1 MEQSLFDLVKKFEIK
16 GKVVEINPFGNGHIN
31 KTYHVITDEEEYIL
45 QQINNYAFKDV
56 EALMNNIEM
65 VTLYIKKKGYESL
78 DIINTPDKKSYISAG
93 TEYYR
98 LFKYV
103 KNSRSY
109 ESLDGDMS
117 RAEKL
122 GKAFGQFHLALSDLN
137 PKFITETIPDFHNTP
152 KRFLDF
158 SSAYV
163 ASNVQKRAEAYHE
176 SEYILAHGKTY
187 DKITRGIKRHEIRVH
202 ITHNDP
208 KINNIL
214 FDNETNEVRCV
225 VDLDTVMPGSVL
237 YDIGDSFRSLFTG
250 QYEDSRDT
258 TLQRVNFDI
267 FRHYMKAYLQEMK
280 DYLTKTEIELIP
292 YSIYIMTIEV
302 AMRFLEDY
310 FNGNVYFH
318 VDYPEHNL
326 IRCRTQIALAED
338 VLKNQDK
345 LLKIVKDIIE
355 ELK

>member
-1 MEQSLFDLVKKFEIK
+1 MEERLVNLVKSFDIK

-31 KTYHVITDEEEYIL
+31 KTFHVITDEDEYIL
-45 QQINNYAFKDV
+45 QQINSYAFKDV

-65 VTLYIKKKGYESL
+65 VTLYIKKKGFETL
-78 DIINTPDKKSYISAG
+78 DVICTHDNKSYIASEN
-93 TEYYR
+93 EYFR
-98 LFKYV
+98 LFKFV

-109 ESLDGDMS
+109 ESLDGDMN
-117 RAEKL
+117 RAEQL
-122 GKAFGQFHLALSDLN
+122 GRAFGRFHNALLDLN
-137 PKFITETIPDFHNTP
+137 PKYITQTIVDFHNTP

-163 ASNVQKRAEAYHE
+163 ASNVKKRAEAYYE
-176 SEYILAHGKTY
+176 SEYVLSHGKTY
-187 DKITRGIKRHEIRVH
+187 NKITNGLKRNEIKLHVI
-202 ITHNDP
+202 HNDP

-214 FDNETNEVRCV
+214 FDKDTNEVRCV

-267 FRHYMKAYLQEMK
+267 FYHYMKAYLVEMK
-280 DYLTKTEIELIP
+280 DNLTKTEIELIP
-292 YSIYIMTIEV
+292 YSIYLMTIECG
-302 AMRFLEDY
+302 MRFLED
-310 FNGNVYFH
+310 FFKGNVYFH
-318 VDYPEHNL
+318 VDYEEHNL
-326 IRCRTQIALAED
+326 VRCRTQLALAED
-338 VLKNQDK
+338 VLKNMDK
-345 LLKIVKDIIE
+345 LSNIVKDILE